1 MTASAGSIGYGAKLK
16 RGNAASPQ
24 VFTAVAEVRK
34 ISGVGSKRGLI
45 DFTNLDS
52 PLTSMEYKLA
62 MKDGLEFSAE
72 CNWIPD
78 STTQDQSAG
87 MVADHDNGTVRDFQI
102 TLPAALGSKKISFS
116 ALVLG
121 WTIAEINPQGAVL
134 ITFNGKFTGPITI
147 A

>member
-16 RGNAASPQ
+16 RGDGASPEG
-24 VFTAVAEVRK
+24 FTTLAEVRK
-34 ISGVGSKRGLI
+34 ISGVGSKRGLV

-78 STTQDQSAG
+78 NTTQDQSVG
-87 MVADHDNGTVRDFQI
+87 MIADHDNGTVRNFKI
-102 TLPAALGSKKISFS
+102 TLPAA
-116 ALVLG
+116 
-121 WTIAEINPQGAVL
+121 
-134 ITFNGKFTGPITI
+134 
-147 A
+147 

>member
-1 MTASAGSIGYGAKLK
+1 MASSGSIGYGAKLK
-16 RGNAASPQ
+16 RGNGASPQ

-34 ISGVGSKRGLI
+34 ISGVGSKRGLV

-52 PLTSMEYKLA
+52 LLTSMEYKLA
-62 MKDGLEFSAE
+62 MKDGQEFTAE

-102 TLPAALGSKKISFS
+102 TLPAGLSAKKVSFS

-121 WTIAEINPQGAVL
+121 WSLPEVNPQGAL
-134 ITFNGKFTGPITI
+134 IIQFNGKFTGPITI